1 METLMNLQQQDAL
14 ADATASEEIRGRK
27 LDIVINSLNV
37 LNLTFMFLSLAMSE
51 LTHLFPVPSSWSRLS
66 DLTELLRGGASN
78 SVVAPPNNDV
88 PEQHQ
93 QNNFVS
99 FYLLK
104 NIKYW
109 LVICWFTVM
118 SLIFKWINT

>member
-51 LTHLFPVPSSWSRLS
+51 LTHLFPVP
-66 DLTELLRGGASN
+66 LLMKQ
-78 SVVAPPNNDV
+78 V
-88 PEQHQ
+88 E
-93 QNNFVS
+93 
-99 FYLLK
+99 
-104 NIKYW
+104 
-109 LVICWFTVM
+109 
-118 SLIFKWINT
+118 